1 MRKDVIAEYQGP
13 CVACLLANCERFS
26 ARCETTQGGL
36 AQCICPS
43 VQNCPVVPDTVCAN
57 DSRVYTTECHMN
69 VQACQLR
76 RALSVVKRGTCRTCQ
91 DLRCEYYAKCVENGG
106 QPTCQCPTLGE
117 CSGRNKPVCGSD
129 DVVYQSECHMKVAS
143 CQAKAS
149 ITVRNKGVCDRDVAA
164 GFKGNSF
171 MRYAALSQMKIEGE
185 IQMDIKP
192 ISRSGILLSNKG
204 KGRRFDFI
212 FLVLRRGW
220 VIFGYDLGKGSAIIK
235 SNVRIKINEWNNI
248 RAYRKGINGYLEVNG
263 KRVVG
268 ASPSGLSQLNLD
280 DYMYLGGVQSVSAK
294 YAKILKTKA
303 GFFGSVANLV
313 ISGVRYGLVFPGW
326 FTLAAVNVV
335 MNSNKDL
342 CMMKPCYY
350 GGTCRVIENEVKCI
364 CPRGFL
370 GDRCEIRANVPY
382 FQGGAIG
389 SASYIQ
395 LEPMVLRTDE
405 FAVVLEVRPE
415 HHTGLI
421 MYSELNGDFIS
432 LAMLAGKLELRFN
445 LGQGSVIISS
455 DSLLG
460 LNQWHHVEIIRVGK
474 EGMLIVDYG
483 KAQTGTAPREWTSL
497 NLASANVYLGGGV
510 SRNRARILR
519 DTGVEVG
526 FQGCIRELETEDEDL
541 RERPLDLMISDGNNR
556 ASSRVFHRVK
566 KCGCVDH
573 GCQNEGTCMQ
583 RDHDFRCECKN
594 GYTGYQCHI
603 KGCSKDFVFDVGFA
617 IDGSGSID
625 NNEYRLTKDFVL
637 DIIGIFSVSDEGTHV
652 ALLEYASEAP
662 IKIYFDDNY
671 ELLNEVKG
679 LKQSK
684 GHTTNIGT
692 GLKRS
697 LVMFD
702 VNHGMR
708 QEVEKLFVF
717 FTDGINTDRDEDL
730 TQYTRQ
736 IKSKGITT
744 ISVGVGNDTD
754 INELTTIAGSRENVI
769 KLGEFEELKLIV
781 EKLIPKEC
789 KDGE

>member
-1 MRKDVIAEYQGP
+1 
-13 CVACLLANCERFS
+13 
-26 ARCETTQGGL
+26 
-36 AQCICPS
+36 
-43 VQNCPVVPDTVCAN
+43 
-57 DSRVYTTECHMN
+57 
-69 VQACQLR
+69 
-76 RALSVVKRGTCRTCQ
+76 
-91 DLRCEYYAKCVENGG
+91 
-106 QPTCQCPTLGE
+106 
-117 CSGRNKPVCGSD
+117 
-129 DVVYQSECHMKVAS
+129 
-143 CQAKAS
+143 
-149 ITVRNKGVCDRDVAA
+149 
-164 GFKGNSF
+164 
-171 MRYAALSQMKIEGE
+171 MRYGALSQMKIEGG
-185 IQMDIKP
+185 IQMDIRP

-204 KGRRFDFI
+204 KGKRFDFI
-212 FLVLRRGW
+212 FLVLIRGW
-220 VIFGYDLGKGSAIIK
+220 VIFGYDLGKGSATIK

-268 ASPSGLSQLNLD
+268 SSPAGLSQLNLD
-280 DYMYLGGVQSVSAK
+280 DYMYLGGVQSVPAK

-326 FTLAAVNVV
+326 FTVAAVNVV

-382 FQGGAIG
+382 FQGGVIG

-421 MYSELNGDFIS
+421 MYSELGPDFIS

-445 LGQGSVIISS
+445 LGKGRVVISS
-455 DSLLG
+455 DSSLG
-460 LNQWHHVEIIRVGK
+460 LNQWHHVEIIRVGL

-483 KAQTGTAPREWTSL
+483 KAQTGIAPGKWLSL
-497 NLASANVYLGGGV
+497 NLEGANMYLGGGV

-556 ASSRVFHRVK
+556 ATSRVFHRVK

-625 NNEYRLTKDFVL
+625 NNEYKLTKDFVL
-637 DIIGIFSVSDEGTHV
+637 DIIGIFSVSDEGTHI

-662 IKIYFDDNY
+662 IKIYFDDNFD
-671 ELLNEVKG
+671 LLNEVKG

-692 GLKRS
+692 GLKQS
-697 LVMFD
+697 LAMFD
-702 VNHGMR
+702 VNNGMR

-769 KLGEFEELKLIV
+769 RLGEFEELKLIV